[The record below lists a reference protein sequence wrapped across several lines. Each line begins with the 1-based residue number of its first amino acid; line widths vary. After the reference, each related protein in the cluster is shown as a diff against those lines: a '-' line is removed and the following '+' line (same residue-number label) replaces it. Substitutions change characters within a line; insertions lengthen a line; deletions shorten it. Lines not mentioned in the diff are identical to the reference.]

1 MGEGYAL
8 TDISDYEKQL
18 DETIA
23 KLQNTLDDVA
33 MRRHKL
39 ETSGIVSVING
50 IKDYDV
56 IRKWKPMTD
65 HIRGYQD
72 NSVLVLKVSR
82 NLEIMNII
90 LDTQDIPNK
99 SVKSIIMPLIA
110 RYVEYA

>member
-1 MGEGYAL
+1 MGKESAL
-8 TDISDYEKQL
+8 TEITDYEKQL

-23 KLQNTLDDVA
+23 KLQNILDDVA

-39 ETSGIVSVING
+39 ETSGIVNVING

-65 HIRGYQD
+65 HIRGCQD
-72 NSVLVLKVSR
+72 NSILVLKVSR
-82 NLEIMNII
+82 NLEIMDII

-110 RYVEYA
+110 RCIEYA